1 MSATRAH
8 IPNGTPGHRKE
19 PYPGFR
25 PEEIQPVERS
35 LSLSRQDAAPWFEA
49 DPAPVF
55 LIGPAAAL
63 LEVNP
68 AGRRLLERGTAVSL
82 RGRNLAFA
90 ENDSNRAFLRA
101 LGDVITGR
109 SGSARVVLR
118 GNDGDWRR
126 VDLLACEP
134 PGANRVFVSF
144 RCEPQHQVEIDPLLE
159 AFGLTSAEGEI
170 LRHLSEGLSPKEI
183 ARRLSVSTNTV
194 RAHLRTLYLKM
205 RVRGIPGVI
214 RQSMRLIR

>member
-1 MSATRAH
+1 MPTHRAH
-8 IPNGTPGHRKE
+8 ASHTPSNR
-19 PYPGFR
+19 PSDAYPPFR
-25 PEEIQPVERS
+25 PDEIQTGEGPAPVT
-35 LSLSRQDAAPWFEA
+35 RQDAAAWFDS

-55 LIGPAAAL
+55 LVGPGAVL
-63 LEVNP
+63 LDANP
-68 AGRRLLERGTAVSL
+68 AGRRLLDRGSAVTL
-82 RGRNLAFA
+82 RNRGLIFA
-90 ENDSNRAFLRA
+90 ETDSHRAFLRT
-101 LGDVITGR
+101 LGDVFAGR
-109 SGSARVVLR
+109 ATSNRVVLR

-126 VDLLACEP
+126 VDLLGSEP
-134 PGANRVFVSF
+134 PRSNRVFVSF
-144 RCEPQHQVEIDPLLE
+144 RCEPQAQVEIDPLLE

-214 RQSMRLIR
+214 RQSMRLIH